1 MTGSARSA
9 GPAPTSSVPTIEVGG
24 GLGRLGPAG
33 RAAALRRLA
42 EETFDVLVIGG
53 GVTGAGTALDAASRG
68 LSVALVEARDLAA
81 GTSSR
86 SSKLIH
92 GGLRYLEQLNGALV
106 REALRE
112 RTLLLDTL
120 APHLVRPVQF
130 LLPLTHHGWERAY
143 IGSGVLLYDTLGQG
157 LSRIGPGAGA
167 PRAPRSALSTGEGP
181 RAGGLPMHRHLTRK
195 AALREFPSLRPDALV
210 GAIQYWDGQ
219 VDDARHTMFVARTA
233 ARFGAAV
240 VTSAKVV
247 GLLREDQDS
256 SPTGE
261 GGPGDPRVTGAIVRD
276 LEAGEATGS
285 HGTQEIRVRARQTI
299 SATGVWTDDLHALLG
314 RPGPVSVR
322 ASKGVHLVVPRDR
335 LLGATGLILR
345 TERSVLFVIPWGN
358 YWIIGTTDTDWELD
372 LAHPSATRADIDYL
386 LDQVN
391 RVLRAPLTHDDIV
404 GVYAGL
410 RPLLAG
416 ESDDTA
422 QLSREH
428 AVVAAAPGLT
438 IVAGGKYTTYRVMAA
453 DAVDAAVAGLAR
465 TVPASCTEK
474 VPLLGADGYHAV
486 WNGRERLAER
496 AGLPVARI
504 EHLLRRYG
512 TLAEELADMI
522 IADRRLAVPLPGA
535 ETYLAVEAMYAASH
549 EGALRLEDVLTRR
562 TRISFEAA
570 DRGLAAARPV
580 AELIAPVLGWDET
593 RTHAEVGLYEAR
605 VAAERASQ
613 RADDDP
619 SADAARLAAPDA
631 RRLPSVRAT
640 PRPEPAATLAP
651 ADPETEPATPAA
663 GVSINAAAASAAAGL
678 RAARRVVVG
687 SIAGSRAQPPGPA
700 TGDTSDTGPGHSGGT
715 AA

>member
-9 GPAPTSSVPTIEVGG
+9 GPAARPRATPAEHPERP
-24 GLGRLGPAG
+24 GRLDPAA
-33 RAAALRRLA
+33 RATALRRLA

-157 LSRIGPGAGA
+157 LSRIGGPGAAA
-167 PRAPRSALSTGEGP
+167 PRTARAAAPGGEGP
-181 RAGGLPMHRHLTRK
+181 RMGGLPMHRHLTRK
-195 AALREFPSLRPDALV
+195 AALREFPSLRADALV

-240 VTSAKVV
+240 VTSARVV
-247 GLLREDQDS
+247 DLLRED
-256 SPTGE
+256 E
-261 GGPGDPRVTGAIVRD
+261 RVTGAVVRD
-276 LEAGEATGS
+276 LEAGDGS
-285 HGTQEIRVRARQTI
+285 PGAGEIRVRARQTI
-299 SATGVWTDDLHALLG
+299 SAAGVWTDDLHALLG
-314 RPGPVSVR
+314 RRGPVSVR

-358 YWIIGTTDTDWELD
+358 HWIIGTTDTDWDLD
-372 LAHPSATRADIDYL
+372 LAHPAATRADIEYL

-391 RVLRAPLTHDDIV
+391 RVLRSPLTHDDIV

-410 RPLLAG
+410 RPLLSG
-416 ESDDTA
+416 QSDDTT

-438 IVAGGKYTTYRVMAA
+438 TVAGGKYTTYRVMAA
-453 DAVDAAVAGLAR
+453 DAVDAAAAGLTR
-465 TVPASCTEK
+465 TVPPSCTDK
-474 VPLLGADGYHAV
+474 TPLLGADGYLAV

-496 AGLPVARI
+496 AGLHVARV

-512 TLAEELADMI
+512 TLTEELVDMVV
-522 IADRRLAVPLPGA
+522 ADRRLAAPLPGA
-535 ETYLAVEAMYAASH
+535 EAYLAVEAVYAASH

-562 TRISFEAA
+562 TRISFEAG

-580 AELIAPVLGWDET
+580 AELIAPVLGWDDA
-593 RTHAEVGLYEAR
+593 RVHAEVELYEAR

-613 RADDDP
+613 DAADDL

-640 PRPEPAATLAP
+640 PRPRPAATAAP
-651 ADPETEPATPAA
+651 ADPDPEPFTPGGGLSVNS

-687 SIAGSRAQPPGPA
+687 SIAGSRPHPNGQA
-700 TGDTSDTGPGHSGGT
+700 TGDDAPDSSGGT